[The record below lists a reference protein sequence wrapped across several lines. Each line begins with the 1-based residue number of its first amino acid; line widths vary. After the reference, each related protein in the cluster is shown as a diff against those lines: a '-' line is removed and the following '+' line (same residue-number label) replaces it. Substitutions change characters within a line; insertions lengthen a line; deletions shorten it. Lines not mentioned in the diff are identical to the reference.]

1 MKTEASRTQ
10 VKALA
15 AAALLACLGAAQAQA
30 QQPPVGQP
38 AHQKEAPQDLLARL
52 RTLYPATTFKS
63 VSTTPWPGV
72 FEVSMGANLAYVDG
86 SGRHFLFGH
95 LYDMREQRDL
105 TAERRQNLARIDVQT
120 LPLSDAITE
129 VRGDGSRFLAIF
141 SDPDCPYCKR
151 LEVDLQD
158 LTNVTIH
165 TFVMPLVSLHPGARD
180 KAVRV
185 WCAAPTDANDP
196 PEPSKLTA
204 ARIKAWHLLMRAS
217 SADTSSTAAKAP
229 VKAAAECDHPID
241 RNVALGQTLGIHGT
255 PTLVASDGRLMQG
268 ASGRDQVEAW
278 LNQAS
283 SAASAAARTRASTT
297 GAAPKT
303 VTPPRK
309 GQP

>member
-1 MKTEASRTQ
+1 MKTEASTPSA
-10 VKALA
+10 KALA
-15 AAALLACLGAAQAQA
+15 AVVLLACLGTAQAQA
-30 QQPPVGQP
+30 QRPPVGKPLKQEQ
-38 AHQKEAPQDLLARL
+38 ASQDLLARL

-165 TFVMPLVSLHPGARD
+165 TFVMPLVSLHPEARD
-180 KAVRV
+180 KAIKV
-185 WCAAPTDANDP
+185 WCASSTDASGSA
-196 PEPSKLTA
+196 EPSTLTA
-204 ARIKAWHLLMRAS
+204 ARVKAWHLLMRTPA
-217 SADTSSTAAKAP
+217 ADGLSTPADGKAE
-229 VKAAAECDHPID
+229 AECDHPID
-241 RNVALGQTLGIHGT
+241 RNVDLGETLGIHGT
-255 PTLVASDGRLMQG
+255 PTLVAGDGRLLQG

-283 SAASAAARTRASTT
+283 SAASAAARTKATAN

-309 GQP
+309 VQP

>member
-1 MKTEASRTQ
+1 MKTEASRAQ
-10 VKALA
+10 VRALA
-15 AAALLACLGAAQAQA
+15 AAVLLACLGTAQAQA
-30 QQPPVGQP
+30 QLPPVGQP
-38 AHQKEAPQDLLARL
+38 LKQEQASQELLARL

-95 LYDMREQRDL
+95 LYDMRDQRDL
-105 TAERRQNLARIDVQT
+105 TAERRQALARVDVQN
-120 LPLSDAITE
+120 LPLADAITE
-129 VRGDGSRFLAIF
+129 IRGDGSRFLAIF

-165 TFVMPLVSLHPGARD
+165 TFVMPLVSLHPEARD
-180 KAVRV
+180 KAIKV
-185 WCAAPTDANDP
+185 WCASSTDASGP

-217 SADTSSTAAKAP
+217 SADASSAAAQAP
-229 VKAAAECDHPID
+229 VKAEAECDHPID

-255 PTLVASDGRLMQG
+255 PTLVAGDGRLLQG

-278 LNQAS
+278 LNQARS
-283 SAASAAARTRASTT
+283 ATSAATRTRAPTT
-297 GAAPKT
+297 GSSPKT

-309 GQP
+309 VQP